1 MPVMDWHEYCIV
13 LDMEPI
19 AGNERVKVY
28 ETDALTRFEDICNTT
43 YSYDETSYNILIKKG

>member
-1 MPVMDWHEYCIV
+1 
-13 LDMEPI
+13 MEPI

-43 YSYDETSYNILIKKG
+43 YSYDETSYNILIKKGKYNINENIQLL